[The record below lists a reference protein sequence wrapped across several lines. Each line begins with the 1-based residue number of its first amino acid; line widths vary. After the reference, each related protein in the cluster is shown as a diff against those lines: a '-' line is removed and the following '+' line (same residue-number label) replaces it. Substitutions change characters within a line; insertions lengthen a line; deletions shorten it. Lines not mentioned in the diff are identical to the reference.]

1 MERVIAPW
9 LILVISALV
18 LFTLLPNNRSSILI
32 KELSYALGAS
42 AMCLLTASAAFR
54 RVPLN
59 SSVGWKL
66 TAVFALLFA
75 WMTARH
81 FSGTPSINGQGVMTS
96 FAMLGLTAGTSA
108 LLLDAKGR
116 STVLLGLLSLFGLM
130 CIYSM
135 LQWMNVVIF
144 PWDVYL
150 GSGGRVSGSLGNPN
164 LLGGILAAFIPVA
177 IGLLMGM
184 EGGRPVR
191 LAVMVVFCLLAI
203 LSIAASGTRGS
214 LLGLASGL
222 LFLAWFSHRRQAG
235 GRRANLTIP
244 LVALAAFLIIGYIMR
259 ERLLELSSLGE
270 GTARVRLV
278 IWSGALALI
287 AANPFLGYG
296 PGTFQIIFPEVRN
309 PMYSILGTSHNTL
322 HAHCEYL
329 EILVEVGL
337 VGALLFVWIAVMVLG
352 SSLRGR
358 DGTRRKLG
366 LVDAGVLAGLIAFL
380 GEAFVSVSLRW
391 PPGAF
396 LFALLCGLLL
406 AGGPGEPRPIPRI
419 SGLLLVI
426 PALFMVLWGTGS
438 YMTGMRSGHYL
449 FMGKDQYLDK
459 IESELALAANAAAAW
474 EQTGAENRRE
484 EALQR
489 FSYAWACSDSSIAIC
504 TRCVETNPE
513 ELGGWYGLGSAWLT
527 RAILIEPINPSLS
540 RLVEESGYV
549 RDHDLA
555 LSASRN
561 ALAAY
566 ESLRVRAP
574 DYAEIHNNL
583 ALTYTRLGMPAMTMH
598 SMRRAYQLH
607 GHRRGDYIRQAFSIS
622 PLGGG
627 FDALHIIWQDRLQG
641 LRAADEAD
649 ATEARI
655 ARRLERTE
663 WVSGYAMMFHPGSAD
678 SIAAAL
684 SALCTGL
691 PAGYS
696 ERLTGHL
703 ADQAQLA
710 VQDSELFWRAMECD
724 TAGILETAL
733 AGLASTGA
741 VLPGHSAARSTV
753 LAMRGDPEGFAEIAK
768 VSETL
773 HYDAYPWLSLWPANG
788 GIPAPLFRTLPH
800 CGSPASW
807 RGVYLEMVMDLM
819 NIDSF
824 LMNRVQIS
832 RTDFSSGVSPEV
844 LQGFLDV
851 WYGTGG
857 MSAARDLGLDGPW
870 VPGSVMGAAAALA
883 DSIGATGPEGAVN
896 ALAFHY
902 LMISSFWWGEG
913 FGVPQR
919 DYLLGR
925 LDSLRDSLEAG
936 LGAEE
941 ARYAVFRLFEEI
953 DPLLEEV
960 GASDNP
966 FLGILQNDIVEGE
979 VTRSLGLSGETP

>member
-1 MERVIAPW
+1 MERIIAPW

-32 KELSYALGAS
+32 KELSYVLGAS

-66 TAVFALLFA
+66 TAVFAILLA
-75 WMTARH
+75 WMMARH

-116 STVLLGLLSLFGLM
+116 STVLLGLLSLFGLL

-135 LQWMNVVIF
+135 IQWMNVVIF

-150 GSGGRVSGSLGNPN
+150 GSSGRVSGSLGNPN
-164 LLGGILAAFIPVA
+164 LLGGMMAAFIPVA
-177 IGLLMGM
+177 VGLLLGM
-184 EGGRPVR
+184 EGRRPVR
-191 LAVMVVFCLLAI
+191 LTVMAVFCLLAI

-222 LFLAWFSHRRQAG
+222 LFLAWFSLRRQAG
-235 GRRANLTIP
+235 GRRADLVIP
-244 LVALAAFLIIGYIMR
+244 LVALAAFLIICFVMR

-278 IWSGALALI
+278 IWSGAAALI

-366 LVDAGVLAGLIAFL
+366 LADAGVLAGIIAFL

-419 SGLLLVI
+419 SGFLLVI
-426 PALFMVLWGTGS
+426 PALFTAIWGTGS

-489 FSYAWACSDSSIAIC
+489 FAYAWACSDSSIAIC

-540 RLVEESGYV
+540 RLVEDAGYV

-566 ESLRVRAP
+566 ESLQVRAP

-607 GHRRGDYIRQAFSIS
+607 GHRRSDYLRQAFSIS

-627 FDALHIIWQDRLQG
+627 FDALHILWQDRMQG
-641 LRAADEAD
+641 FPEAGLSV
-649 ATEARI
+649 ELVE
-655 ARRLERTE
+655 RRLERTE
-663 WVSGYAMMFHPGSAD
+663 WLSGYAMMFHPGSAD

-684 SALCTGL
+684 SAMCTGL
-691 PAGYS
+691 PAGYP
-696 ERLTGHL
+696 EILTGHL
-703 ADQAQLA
+703 ADQASLA
-710 VQDSELFWRAMECD
+710 VQDSVLFWKAMECD
-724 TAGILETAL
+724 TSGILETAL

-741 VLPGHSAARSTV
+741 VLPGHRAARATV
-753 LAMRGDPEGFAEIAK
+753 LALRGDREGFAEIVK

-773 HYDAYPWLSLWPANG
+773 HHEAFPWLSLWPVNG
-788 GIPAPLFRTLPH
+788 GIPAPLFRSLPL

-807 RGVYLEMVMDLM
+807 RTVYLGMVMDLM
-819 NIDSF
+819 SIDSF
-824 LMNRVQIS
+824 LLNRVQIS
-832 RTDFSSGVSPEV
+832 RTDFSNGVSPET
-844 LQGFLDV
+844 LGGFLDV

-870 VPGSVMGAAAALA
+870 VPGSAMEAAAAVA
-883 DSIGATGPEGAVN
+883 DSIGATGPEGAAN

-902 LMISSFWWGEG
+902 LMLSSFWWGEG
-913 FGVPQR
+913 FSVPQR

-925 LDSLRDSLEAG
+925 LESLRDSLDGG
-936 LGAEE
+936 LGTEE

-953 DPLLEEV
+953 EPLLAQT

-966 FLGILQNDIVEGE
+966 FLGILRNDIIEGE
-979 VTRSLGLSGETP
+979 VTRSLGQSGDMP